1 MTLQPVPDSATNAF
15 WNYQVNKDLHN
26 NIGDYLRQQ
35 RPLWRDKHYPITQR
49 NLEWYEYLRRQAG
62 LQGRHNVPYGK
73 HPNTRRRRRQQLKID
88 EQGDINQNYYGIDDD
103 KGISK
108 IDYISLPVTL
118 TWLDLKAEVPPKESG
133 LTQWVKQTYC
143 PWREVQQPKQLL
155 KGVSGIVKPGQ
166 LVAIMGASGAGK
178 TTLMNILTS
187 RRPGNLKISGDVRVN
202 GSEMG
207 RNISRVAGYVQQEEL
222 FIPTMT
228 AREHLTFQ
236 VLSDPPLL
244 LYLLAEGRVAYF
256 GPLAKAKEFFGRLGF
271 TPPEKFN
278 PTDFYI
284 QTLAILPYDRETCLK
299 RVEFICDEYEYSPM
313 YSQQVAEAQ
322 QFHVIQDDQATFGLF
337 RRSSKYKTGF
347 FTQLRWLLWRS
358 FKNISKNP
366 FEARLQL
373 ILSVSYA
380 REYPVLFKEHDDN
393 IYQIF
398 PYYISR
404 FLVELPVY
412 ALTAFITGT
421 IHLFQH
427 QQPIAQVF
435 VFAKQE

>member
-1 MTLQPVPDSATNAF
+1 
-15 WNYQVNKDLHN
+15 
-26 NIGDYLRQQ
+26 
-35 RPLWRDKHYPITQR
+35 
-49 NLEWYEYLRRQAG
+49 
-62 LQGRHNVPYGK
+62 
-73 HPNTRRRRRQQLKID
+73 
-88 EQGDINQNYYGIDDD
+88 
-103 KGISK
+103 
-108 IDYISLPVTL
+108 
-118 TWLDLKAEVPPKESG
+118 
-133 LTQWVKQTYC
+133 
-143 PWREVQQPKQLL
+143 
-155 KGVSGIVKPGQ
+155 
-166 LVAIMGASGAGK
+166 GAGK

-236 VLSDPPLL
+236 LNLKKVEKTMIGEPGRIKGLSGGEKRRLTFASEVLSDPPLL

-427 QQPIAQVF
+427 QQRVLTPLLKHWWLLADF
-435 VFAKQE
+435 CLT